1 MMPGQFTAQCCC
13 CKVSWLVFQK
23 WRVCMGWLCY
33 PFTSQTIP
41 VHKKPASLL
50 PEYAVFDWAIANLHI
65 RSEHCMGALKGRF
78 QCPHGLQVTIN
89 NKQQHI
95 AAFQWMTIAIISTQ
109 YCWSGGDTCRLFC
122 IWSYSSLG
130 TGGSWCA
137 GWGRLDSGRG
147 LWSRWRSKKEEAY
160 RRVIGIQK
168 LIIQLY
174 WSWLPMDQ
182 IQMNDNK
189 WVTMVSVRND
199 LTVTVDDVVQIKGLP
214 NHPASQGR
222 TDQLTLGDECHHCQ
236 ED

>member
-23 WRVCMGWLCY
+23 WRACMGWLCLSLHFTNY
-33 PFTSQTIP
+33 PCSQKACITLTRIC
-41 VHKKPASLL
+41 SLWSSNCQST
-50 PEYAVFDWAIANLHI
+50 YSI
-65 RSEHCMGALKGRF
+65 RTLYGSFEKEISMPSWSSSYH
-78 QCPHGLQVTIN
+78 
-89 NKQQHI
+89 QQQTTAYCSISMDDYCNH
-95 AAFQWMTIAIISTQ
+95 STQ

-189 WVTMVSVRND
+189 WLTMVSVRNHS
-199 LTVTVDDVVQIKGLP
+199 TWK
-214 NHPASQGR
+214 
-222 TDQLTLGDECHHCQ
+222 
-236 ED
+236 

>member
-1 MMPGQFTAQCCC
+1 MKSLHGLTLPDN
-13 CKVSWLVFQK
+13 
-23 WRVCMGWLCY
+23 

-41 VHKKPASLL
+41 VHKKPASLTRICSL
-50 PEYAVFDWAIANLHI
+50 WSSNCQSTYSI
-65 RSEHCMGALKGRF
+65 RTLYGSFEKEISMPSWSSSYH
-78 QCPHGLQVTIN
+78 
-89 NKQQHI
+89 QQQTTAYCSISMDDYCNH
-95 AAFQWMTIAIISTQ
+95 STQ

-189 WVTMVSVRND
+189 WLTMVSVRND
-199 LTVTVDDVVQIKGLP
+199 LKVTVDDVVQIKGHP